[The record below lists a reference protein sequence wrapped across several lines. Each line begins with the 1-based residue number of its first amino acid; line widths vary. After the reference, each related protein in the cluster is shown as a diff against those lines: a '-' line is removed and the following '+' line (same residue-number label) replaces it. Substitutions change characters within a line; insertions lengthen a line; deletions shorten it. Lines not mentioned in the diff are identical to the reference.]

1 MFRLLKWGRVAFAVL
16 SAGAGTPVWGE
27 IVGYAYVTTFGDSNN
42 ISAYSIEGT
51 TGALTPV
58 VGSPYSA
65 GATPLSVAVT
75 PAGQYVYV
83 ANYASNNVS
92 AFSIDATGGLSPAG
106 IFPAGLGPSGVTVD
120 PTAQFVYV
128 ANRGSNNVSAY
139 RIIEAT
145 GALDEHTSSPYPAG
159 SQPVSVAVDPTS
171 QFLYVTNLGSS
182 DISAYSIDG
191 IYGYLTE
198 IDGSPFRQTS
208 QEVDPRSV
216 VVHPLGEYAYV
227 ANEGS
232 VAGYR
237 IDATTGALER
247 LADSPYLTQRSQA
260 ASVALD
266 PTGRFAFVASMHIS
280 VGGISAYTIGP
291 ATGTLIGVSGSPY
304 YSPRSP
310 ISVAVD
316 PTGQYAY
323 VANSNGG
330 GPGSV
335 SGHRIN
341 QTTGQLTEFVT
352 DPFPAPYG
360 PSSIAITAGPPV
372 DPLFAVRK

>member
-1 MFRLLKWGRVAFAVL
+1 
-16 SAGAGTPVWGE
+16 
-27 IVGYAYVTTFGDSNN
+27 
-42 ISAYSIEGT
+42 
-51 TGALTPV
+51 
-58 VGSPYSA
+58 
-65 GATPLSVAVT
+65 
-75 PAGQYVYV
+75 V
-83 ANYASNNVS
+83 ANYASSNIA
-92 AFSIDATGGLSPAG
+92 AFSIDVSGSLSPAG
-106 IFPAGLGPSGVTVD
+106 IFPSGGGPTAVAVD
-120 PTAQFVYV
+120 PTGQYVFV
-128 ANRGSNNVSAY
+128 ANRSSNNVSGY
-139 RIIEAT
+139 SIT
-145 GALDEHTSSPYPAG
+145 GADGSLNELTGSPYPAG
-159 SQPVSVAVDPTS
+159 AQPVSVAVDPTG
-171 QFLYVTNLGSS
+171 QFVYVTNFVST
-182 DISAYSIDG
+182 DISAYSIDAISG
-191 IYGYLTE
+191 WLTE
-198 IDGSPFRQTS
+198 IAGSPFAQLR
-208 QEVDPRSV
+208 QEVDPRSITV
-216 VVHPLGEYAYV
+216 DPTGQFAYV

-237 IDATTGALER
+237 IDATTGSLER

-266 PTGRFAFVASMHIS
+266 PTGRFAYVASVHPS
-280 VGGISAYTIGP
+280 FGGISAYTIGP